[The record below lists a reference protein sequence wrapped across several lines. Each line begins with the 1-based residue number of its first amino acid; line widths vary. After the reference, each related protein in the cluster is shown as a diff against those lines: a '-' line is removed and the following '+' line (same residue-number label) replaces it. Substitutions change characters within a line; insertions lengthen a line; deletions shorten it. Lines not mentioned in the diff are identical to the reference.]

1 MPVRD
6 LDAFGGA
13 RTDAVPVF
21 GNRGAS
27 GIDGI
32 VSSALGVAA
41 GAGRPAVAVLGDLAL
56 LHDVNGLLAARE
68 PDARVVFVVI
78 NNDGGGIFHF
88 LPVRAHDPAFT
99 PYFATPHGIEPAH
112 AAALYGVPH
121 RLLDGPA
128 GLANALPAALDGPG
142 SVVLEIRTER
152 DANRRGHE
160 SATRAVC
167 EAAYA
172 ALGTGD
178 EGGAPAS

>member
-1 MPVRD
+1 
-6 LDAFGGA
+6 
-13 RTDAVPVF
+13 
-21 GNRGAS
+21 
-27 GIDGI
+27 
-32 VSSALGVAA
+32 
-41 GAGRPAVAVLGDLAL
+41 
-56 LHDVNGLLAARE
+56 VNGLLAARE

-142 SVVLEIRTER
+142 SMVLEIRTER

-167 EAAYA
+167 EAAHA